1 MRKKTYHKFTEQL
14 VFAIVMRDKELCK
27 ELVNRIIP
35 DRRVREVRFAENPV
49 MDALARSIADEKSE
63 TAEPAQLSG
72 WMSAETEK
80 VVIPALLSKS
90 VRFDALFEDEDA
102 WFDIEMQVD
111 WEADMPLRI
120 RYYQASKTIT
130 SLESGDQYRKLKP
143 GYVIFICLF
152 DYFGKDEAVYRFQN
166 IEENLHLP
174 LGDKQYTI
182 ILNLKC
188 PEEKV
193 PENLRSFYQY
203 VNHEDAG
210 QDEFTCR
217 IKELV
222 DRANESTE
230 VQNMITV
237 AGDNAYREQKLK
249 AEIEK
254 LEAKK
259 DQLEAENERIEAEKA
274 QAEAEKAQAEE
285 RLITEKVETARKLK
299 AQSVSVDII
308 SNATGLSPKAIENL

>member
-1 MRKKTYHKFTEQL
+1 MRKRTYHKFTEQL
-14 VFAIVMRDKELCK
+14 MFAIVMRDAELCK

-35 DRRVREVRFAENPV
+35 DRRVREVRFSENPV
-49 MDALARSIADEKSE
+49 MDALARSIADEDSE
-63 TAEPAQLSG
+63 KPGDSRSFG

-130 SLESGDQYRKLKP
+130 SLETGDEYRKLKP

-152 DYFGKDEAVYRFQN
+152 DCFGLGEAVYRFQSL
-166 IEENLHLP
+166 EENLYLP
-174 LGDKQYTI
+174 LGDKQFTI

-193 PENLRSFYQY
+193 PEKLRSFYQY

-210 QDEFTCR
+210 EDEFTCR

-254 LEAKK
+254 LEA
-259 DQLEAENERIEAEKA
+259 EKEEL
-274 QAEAEKAQAEE
+274 EAEKAQAEE
-285 RLITEKVETARKLK
+285 RLISEKLETARRLK
-299 AQSVSVDII
+299 VQGVSAEVISV
-308 SNATGLSPKAIENL
+308 ATGLSMEEVKAL

>member
-14 VFAIVMRDKELCK
+14 MFAIVMRDAELCK

-35 DRRVREVRFAENPV
+35 DRRVREVRFSENPV
-49 MDALARSIADEKSE
+49 MDALARSIADEDSE
-63 TAEPAQLSG
+63 KPGDSRSFG
-72 WMSAETEK
+72 WMSVETEK

-130 SLESGDQYRKLKP
+130 SLETGDEYRNLKP

-152 DYFGKDEAVYRFQN
+152 DCFGLDEAVYRFQSL
-166 IEENLHLP
+166 EENLYLP
-174 LGDKQYTI
+174 LGDKQFTI

-193 PENLRSFYQY
+193 PEKLRSFYQY

-210 QDEFTCR
+210 EDEFTCR

-237 AGDNAYREQKLK
+237 AGDNAYKEQKLK

-254 LEAKK
+254 LETQKV
-259 DQLEAENERIEAEKA
+259 QLEAQKVQLEAQNVQLETQLVSEK
-274 QAEAEKAQAEE
+274 K
-285 RLITEKVETARKLK
+285 ETARKLK
-299 AQSVSVDII
+299 EQGISADII
-308 SNATGLSPKAIENL
+308 SAATGLELETVRGL